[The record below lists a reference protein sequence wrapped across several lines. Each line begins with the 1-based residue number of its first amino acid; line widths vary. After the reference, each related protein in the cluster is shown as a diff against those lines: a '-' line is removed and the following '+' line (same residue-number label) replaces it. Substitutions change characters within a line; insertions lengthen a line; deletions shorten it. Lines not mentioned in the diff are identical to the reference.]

1 MEPLFDNSIHPY
13 CLRIIIVNHELSQPE
28 HDRLEI
34 GLYDGESTVC
44 TFLPVL
50 TECI

>member
-34 GLYDGESTVC
+34 GLYDGESTAVHSC
-44 TFLPVL
+44 QF
-50 TECI
+50 